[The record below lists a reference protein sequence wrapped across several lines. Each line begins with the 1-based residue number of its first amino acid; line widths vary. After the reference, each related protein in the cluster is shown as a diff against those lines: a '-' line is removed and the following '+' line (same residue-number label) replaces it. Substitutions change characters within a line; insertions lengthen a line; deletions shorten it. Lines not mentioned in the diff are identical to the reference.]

1 MRLAIHLPN
10 VDFQPE
16 DGRAAAQRLESAAQ
30 ALGWPV
36 RLCQLSCEI
45 EDFAPDLVLALD
57 PFSSK
62 LTAHPWVG
70 RLDLP
75 PQHFRWDWP
84 RLSRLLSFD
93 GWITTSAECA
103 EFLDDILAPT
113 AKRAPVACL
122 PSQCGAVNVIALL
135 PDLLT
140 RAREAGGFIRPA
152 EGNAPLVGVD
162 YVVRVGGRDSRF
174 VRRCFSSLAAQ
185 TTGGIGLVV
194 VRYGAVDGLDE
205 ALSDTADHLR
215 RVALVNVLAGEPRST
230 ALWAGIDA
238 VEAPFFGMLDD
249 DDALHP
255 NHVAT
260 LLPILRD
267 RGASLAYSGAIRVL
281 ESPESLGRSKT
292 SDVENRTLFGLEPP
306 RLDRLATWRL
316 QIHSSAFIARTEL
329 RPAIGPDPRLHF
341 AEDTFLI
348 RRLARTGAIVPSWR
362 LTTDFFWRETRD
374 DNTAFDPSHR
384 ERALLRIADRE
395 RLDPVMARMRGS
407 SDPASTDDHQEPVT
421 FWGDLSNGGAS
432 RWPVILTPADIQ
444 ALPGGVPLFVCG
456 TGTGARIVR
465 GEIEKFDHLS
475 ITAFLDSFRTGNFGS
490 YPVIAPADVPQAD
503 RSRAVLV
510 IASQHVHEIAA
521 RLVPL
526 GFCDIRNASP
536 YIRGYMD
543 LCRQPEP

>member
-10 VDFQPE
+10 AASQPD
-16 DGRAAAQRLESAAQ
+16 DGPTAARRLESAAQ
-30 ALGWPV
+30 ALGWTV
-36 RLCQLSCEI
+36 RLCQLSHEI
-45 EDFAPDLVLALD
+45 EDFSPDLVLALD

-70 RLDLP
+70 WLDLP

-93 GWITTSAECA
+93 GWITTSADCA

-113 AKRAPVACL
+113 AKRAPAAFF
-122 PSQCGAVNVIALL
+122 PSGGGAVEAVALL

-140 RAREAGGFIRPA
+140 QVREAGGFIRPP
-152 EGNAPLVGVD
+152 EGNAPPVEID

-174 VRRCFSSLAAQ
+174 LRRCFSSLAAQ
-185 TTGGIGLVV
+185 TTGAVGLVV
-194 VRYGAVDGLDE
+194 VRYGAVDGLDA
-205 ALSDTADHLR
+205 ALAEVDDHLR
-215 RVALVNVLAGEPRST
+215 RVALVDVLAGEPRST

-267 RGASLAYSGAIRVL
+267 RRTALAYSGAVRVL
-281 ESPESLGRSKT
+281 ESPESLGRSGT
-292 SDVENRTLFGLEPP
+292 PDVENRTLFGLEPP
-306 RLDRLATWRL
+306 RLDRLAKWRL
-316 QIHSSAFIARTEL
+316 RIHSSAFITRTEL

-348 RRLARTGAIVPSWR
+348 RRLARTGDVVPSWR

-395 RLDPVMARMRGS
+395 RLDPVMTRMHGS
-407 SDPASTDDHQEPVT
+407 SDPASADGHQEPVT
-421 FWGDLSNGGAS
+421 FWGDLSDGGAS
-432 RWPVILTPADIQ
+432 RWPAISTPADVQ

-465 GEIEKFDHLS
+465 SEIEKFSHLS
-475 ITAFLDSFRTGNFGS
+475 ITAFLDSFRTGTFGP
-490 YPVIAPADVPQAD
+490 YPVIAPDDVPQAD

-526 GFCDIRNASP
+526 GFCDLRNANP
-536 YIRGYMD
+536 YIRGYID
-543 LCRQPEP
+543 LRHQPEP